1 MKKQA
6 AAAQLR
12 PPRGALHCLS
22 AFTID
27 IVQIASHVARLPI
40 STSFAHSMAQS
51 QLSCPYGGG
60 PPTNTDVSGVGVRF
74 SFYLQTLFLS
84 LLCARSSEISEIMNA
99 LYTLMFTNMAMAVT
113 ALILGFEAQPEISF
127 PDGLVISYLLSLST
141 LAIVVSFP
149 ACARHSLN
157 DKKLTVFFILHC
169 LAVFGWGFSLLI
181 SAPTF
186 GNAPLCNSNAVVA
199 IFHPFRAL
207 PAGRVIG
214 LLGVCL
220 ALIFVVLL
228 LLKDHMAWA
237 GTVVPVWILRRVTI
251 QISDGSGQSV
261 DAIDDPDSVSVRPGS
276 RGPASY
282 PSRQEYQSQRDGR
295 ATVQQGYDLQIM
307 WPMILNMSVTLVLW
321 IPAVVNTELLIRWN
335 NLTSAAGSSSWQ
347 FGQVLPMFLVV
358 LPLIDLINS
367 FRKHGIKTSHRA
379 LEVSAP

>member
-1 MKKQA
+1 
-6 AAAQLR
+6 
-12 PPRGALHCLS
+12 HCLS
-22 AFTID
+22 AFTSD
-27 IVQIASHVARLPI
+27 IFQIASHVARLPI
-40 STSFAHSMAQS
+40 SPSFAHSMAQS

-157 DKKLTVFFILHC
+157 DKKLTGFFILHC

-251 QISDGSGQSV
+251 QISDGAGQSI
-261 DAIDDPDSVSVRPGS
+261 DAMDGPYSVPVQMGRRQNHGRGS
-276 RGPASY
+276 APLR
-282 PSRQEYQSQRDGR
+282 SRQGARPEHHWEAGNK
-295 ATVQQGYDLQIM
+295 QGYDLQIM
-307 WPMILNMSVTLVLW
+307 WPMILNMGVTLVLW